1 MRSFDQIGIPIDDVQ
16 FYLANGGGLHPE
28 KAIID
33 AGFLELVRF
42 GVRPALDAAIV
53 DSVPVVDAQIRVDL
67 PGIGP
72 AFFRYTGDR
81 YNYDDLT
88 GQQTAGMLWAFVKG
102 ERGHYELQRAR
113 EQGLAASKIDGIT
126 RFYVQ
131 AMEKMATPTGMLHEQ
146 VWDRGPRAGLAT
158 GSATP
163 LGWTHGEPKTCDLG
177 RTVRC

>member
-1 MRSFDQIGIPIDDVQ
+1 M
-16 FYLANGGGLHPE
+16 
-28 KAIID
+28 
-33 AGFLELVRF
+33 RF

-81 YNYDDLT
+81 YNYDDPT
-88 GQQTAGMLWAFVKG
+88 GQQTAGMLAIFTG

-113 EQGLAASKIDGIT
+113 ERVWQHQKSMESPGLCS
-126 RFYVQ
+126 
-131 AMEKMATPTGMLHEQ
+131 AMEKMATPTGMLPEQ

-158 GSATP
+158 GSATR
-163 LGWTHGEPKTCDLG
+163 LAGHTESRKLAI
-177 RTVRC
+177 